1 MVQVFPRREC
11 YDMNLVKIVI
21 RFYFDDLDLV
31 EILDSKRLHRQVK
44 LYCGVFGCLRGNAP
58 VHVM

>member
-31 EILDSKRLHRQVK
+31 EILDSKGLHRQMK
-44 LYCGVFGCLRGNAP
+44 LYCEVFRCVRGNAP

>member
-31 EILDSKRLHRQVK
+31 EILDSKGLHGQGK
-44 LYCGVFGCLRGNAP
+44 LYYVVFGCLKGNAP
-58 VHVM
+58 VHAM

>member
-31 EILDSKRLHRQVK
+31 EILDSKGLHGRGK
-44 LYCGVFGCLRGNAP
+44 LYYVLFGYWEENAP
-58 VHVM
+58 VHAM